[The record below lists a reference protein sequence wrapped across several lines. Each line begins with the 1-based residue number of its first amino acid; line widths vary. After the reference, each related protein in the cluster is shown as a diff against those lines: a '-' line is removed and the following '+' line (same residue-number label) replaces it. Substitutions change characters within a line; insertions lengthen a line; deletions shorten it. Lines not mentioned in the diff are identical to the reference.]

1 MSSKK
6 LRFNPQIGAS
16 VTLHSNLGKSIGV
29 ITEIEET
36 DTAEIYTGWLHK
48 DEGQFEIIKKG
59 DTLAGS
65 IYWSVRILRDKAFN
79 ASYIEKV
86 EL

>member
-16 VTLHSNLGKSIGV
+16 VTLHSNLGVSIGV
-29 ITEIEET
+29 IDEISEIH
-36 DTAEIYTGWLHK
+36 DTVSYTGWLHK

-65 IYWSVRILRDKAFN
+65 INWSVRILRDKAFN

>member
-16 VTLHSNLGKSIGV
+16 VTLHSNLGVSIGV
-29 ITEIEET
+29 IDEISELQ
-36 DTAEIYTGWLHK
+36 DTISYTGWLHK
-48 DEGQFEIIKKG
+48 DEGRFEIIKKG
-59 DTLAGS
+59 DTLAGN
-65 IYWSVRILRDKAFN
+65 INWSVRILRDKAFN